1 MNSLNTY
8 QCSSARIS
16 AYLSKANFLLGM
28 FLLFFCLHLS
38 SQTSNPFYY
47 YKSEKIYLVPNPS
60 KILVVFNDTTQ
71 NNDIDLLRLLG
82 LDIGIKV
89 KKNQKDNLLKKGTVV
104 WSELEIS
111 GQAEIATTNTLLSNL
126 NQNVNVKRANP
137 YFKTKN
143 GQDLGL
149 SHLFYVKL
157 KSPSDYSKLTE
168 VALLTQTEIGWQNE
182 FMPLWYTLYATKKS
196 KGNSLDMAN
205 YFFETGYFEIAQPS
219 FVYDDPTSS
228 DHKLLTTGNTA
239 SDTKQ
244 FAIDNLINC
253 PTEPDFN
260 LQWGLKNTGQNLNQL
275 GNFANF
281 SGIPGMDIKIC
292 EARDVTKGNPNI
304 IIAVLDIPIQ
314 ETHPDLSN
322 NIVPGFNV
330 DAGVPGNLTPI
341 PTNHGTA
348 VAGIIAALDNNL
360 GVSGIAPNSKLMS
373 LGRVSTMNF
382 EQNTSNA
389 IHWAVD
395 NGVSVINNSWNTN
408 TPDAMIDEA
417 ILYAVTQGRNGL
429 GCVVA
434 FSAGNIGGNSVGY
447 PATNPNVIA
456 VGGMT
461 PCGKR
466 PDEGLDCNNGTLTS
480 YGIDL
485 DIVAPGELIR
495 TTDLT
500 GSAGGNPGDFTSF
513 GSSSGACPHVSGVA
527 ALILSVNPCL
537 TQLEVRQIIES
548 TAQKVNAGTPYV
560 YSTNGAHPN
569 GTWNIEM
576 GHGLVDANA
585 AVIEARTRLLQS
597 VNKPNAVFSF
607 APQVITGNITFAAN
621 TVVLS
626 HDDINIL
633 AGSTLT
639 VNGTLIM
646 ARGKSIKVQQNGQL
660 LVNGGTITAL
670 CGMWGGIQ
678 VWGNGQVNYSST
690 NRGNA
695 NLVNATIEYALDA
708 LVAHDP
714 ASPSNSF
721 GGMVGAGNTIFRN
734 NRQDININGWNFTG
748 WFVLC
753 TFEVNNSYRHN
764 QIRTRVRL
772 SNSSYSYSAFS
783 GCTFINNY
791 TGNVNILGD
800 PYSNWVG
807 IDCFGCGLY
816 VEAGYDNGVQKKS
829 SFERFYSGIHAF
841 YLSTDNWIHIE
852 KSDFRG
858 NVEGII
864 SEGVNNLY
872 ASYNNF
878 FIGGT
883 NPFPSSLWYRTGI
896 SLSYGTG
903 YTIQRNTFLNNNA
916 PYPFGTLV
924 MDTGSEPNKI
934 DFNSYGNVY
943 VSNRVLGNNRDNSTG
958 AGLQLRCNDNALNI
972 YDNVV
977 ESGEGIATFQ
987 GTSSN
992 SDGNLFSING
1002 GAPDYYNDSNNP
1014 INRYYVPGTRTF
1026 ASTGGITSISQISVL
1041 QNGCTNAP
1049 AFIMEQNNTMQFSR
1063 PTDVFQNN
1071 KAEPATSQML
1081 SQLSLDLPTL
1091 SSEER
1096 NILASN
1102 FELKNEDLKS
1112 STSKYKALIDDG
1124 NTAKM
1129 ISDITNKWSKDAL
1142 TLRKNLLLQSPNL
1155 SEDVLFEIA
1164 QLGILSQ
1171 SALMEVLVAN
1181 IGSSKNKLFLEKLMN
1196 NIPNPLSTQQIDIL
1210 KSTPIPPSVRFDLE
1224 VKINSLKGDVMD
1236 IGRQLVSDIHKS
1248 RDKYPADSLRYWLA
1262 KLNSPEA
1269 YYALAETHIKEAR
1282 SNDFGKSLKDLA
1294 KDFKEIEKNKE
1305 AHDTYVDLYSL
1316 KSKILKSGRD
1326 LKDITDDEAKQLR
1339 TIATGKK
1346 SKASVIANN
1355 ILCYALGECRPME
1368 VPKIKEELQ
1377 VRNIYRQLSNSIESE
1392 ETYLRAFPNP
1402 AKDVITLE
1410 YRLPEHVTTFDF
1422 VITNL
1427 TGIEITR
1434 VKINNS
1440 ESKNFTWNT
1449 DNIESGIYMIS
1460 IQNQGK
1466 QILSQKLSIIK

>member
-8 QCSSARIS
+8 QRSSTRIS

-60 KILVVFNDTTQ
+60 KVLVVLNDTTQ
-71 NNDIDLLRLLG
+71 NNDTDLLRLLG
-82 LDIGIKV
+82 LDTGIKV
-89 KKNQKDNLLKKGTVV
+89 KKNQKDNLSKKGAVV

-111 GQAEIATTNTLLSNL
+111 GQAEIVTTNTLLSNL

-205 YFFETGYFEIAQPS
+205 YFVETGFFDIAQPS
-219 FVYDDPTSS
+219 FVYDNPTAS
-228 DHKLLTTGNTA
+228 HHELLITGNTD
-239 SDTKQ
+239 SYKKQ
-244 FAIDNLINC
+244 FAINNLINC

-275 GNFANF
+275 GNNANF
-281 SGIPGMDIKIC
+281 SGIFGMDIKIC
-292 EARDVTKGNPNI
+292 ETRDITVGNPNI
-304 IIAVLDIPIQ
+304 VVAVIDNPIQ
-314 ETHPDLSN
+314 ETHPDLST
-322 NIVPGFNV
+322 NIVSGFNTETNL
-330 DAGVPGNLTPI
+330 PGSLTPI
-341 PTNHGTA
+341 PGNHGTA
-348 VAGIIAALDNNL
+348 VAGIIAATDNNL
-360 GVSGIAPNSKLMS
+360 GVSSVSPKTKLMS
-373 LGRVSTMNF
+373 IAYANGINF
-382 EQNTSNA
+382 SEKASNGM
-389 IHWAVD
+389 HWAVD
-395 NGVSVINNSWNTN
+395 NGASVINNSWNTG
-408 TPDAMIDEA
+408 TPDALIDEA
-417 ILYAVTQGRNGL
+417 ILYAVTQGRNSL
-429 GCVVA
+429 GCVVV
-434 FSAGNIGGNSVGY
+434 FSAGNVGGSSVDY

-456 VGGMT
+456 VGAMT

-466 PDEGLDCNNGTLTS
+466 PDENFNCNNSTVTS
-480 YGIDL
+480 YGNEL
-485 DIVAPGELIR
+485 DIVAPGVLIR

-500 GSAGGNPGDFTSF
+500 GASGSSPGDFTSF
-513 GSSSGACPHVSGVA
+513 SASSSACPHVSGVA

-585 AVIEARTRLLQS
+585 AVIEARTRLLQG

-607 APQVITGNITFAAN
+607 APQVITGNVTFAAN
-621 TVVLS
+621 DVVLS

-633 AGSTLT
+633 AGSSLT

-695 NLVNATIEYALDA
+695 NLTNATIEYALDA
-708 LVAHDP
+708 LVAHNP
-714 ASPSNSF
+714 TSPSNSF

-791 TGNVNILGD
+791 TGNVNNLGD
-800 PYSNWVG
+800 PYSKWVG

-816 VEAGYDNGVQKKS
+816 IEAAYDNGVQKKS

-841 YLSTDNWIHIE
+841 YLASDNWIHIGQ
-852 KSDFRG
+852 SDFRG

-924 MDTGSEPNKI
+924 TDTGSEPNKI

-943 VSNRVLGNNRDNSTG
+943 VSNRVLGDNRDYSTG

-977 ESGEGIATFQ
+977 ESGEGIAALQ
-987 GTSSN
+987 GTPSN
-992 SDGNLFSING
+992 SDGNLFSVNG
-1002 GAPDYYNDSNNP
+1002 GAPDYYNDSNYP
-1014 INRYYVPGTRTF
+1014 INRYYVPGPRTF
-1026 ASTGGITSISQISVL
+1026 ASTGGSTPIFQSNINT
-1041 QNGCTNAP
+1041 NGCTDAP
-1049 AFIMEQNNTMQFSR
+1049 AFMIEQNNTMQFSR
-1063 PTDVFQNN
+1063 PTDVSQNDITQSI
-1071 KAEPATSQML
+1071 TSQFS
-1081 SQLSLDLPTL
+1081 SQLSLDIPTL

-1096 NILASN
+1096 NILARN
-1102 FELKNEDLKS
+1102 FE
-1112 STSKYKALIDDG
+1112 
-1124 NTAKM
+1124 
-1129 ISDITNKWSKDAL
+1129 
-1142 TLRKNLLLQSPNL
+1142 Q
-1155 SEDVLFEIA
+1155 
-1164 QLGILSQ
+1164 
-1171 SALMEVLVAN
+1171 
-1181 IGSSKNKLFLEKLMN
+1181 
-1196 NIPNPLSTQQIDIL
+1196 
-1210 KSTPIPPSVRFDLE
+1210 
-1224 VKINSLKGDVMD
+1224 
-1236 IGRQLVSDIHKS
+1236 
-1248 RDKYPADSLRYWLA
+1248 
-1262 KLNSPEA
+1262 
-1269 YYALAETHIKEAR
+1269 
-1282 SNDFGKSLKDLA
+1282 
-1294 KDFKEIEKNKE
+1294 
-1305 AHDTYVDLYSL
+1305 
-1316 KSKILKSGRD
+1316 
-1326 LKDITDDEAKQLR
+1326 
-1339 TIATGKK
+1339 KK
-1346 SKASVIANN
+1346 
-1355 ILCYALGECRPME
+1355 
-1368 VPKIKEELQ
+1368 
-1377 VRNIYRQLSNSIESE
+1377 
-1392 ETYLRAFPNP
+1392 
-1402 AKDVITLE
+1402 
-1410 YRLPEHVTTFDF
+1410 
-1422 VITNL
+1422 
-1427 TGIEITR
+1427 
-1434 VKINNS
+1434 
-1440 ESKNFTWNT
+1440 
-1449 DNIESGIYMIS
+1449 
-1460 IQNQGK
+1460 
-1466 QILSQKLSIIK
+1466 